1 MSYANDGSREHGES
15 EGTEEGLRTY
25 ARGGLTKDL
34 QDRPE
39 GYSGGWVAVDQ
50 EKK

>member
-1 MSYANDGSREHGES
+1 MVPVYPGSS
-15 EGTEEGLRTY
+15 EGTEKGLQTY
-25 ARGGLTKDL
+25 ARGGLPKDL

-39 GYSGGWVAVDQ
+39 RYSGGWVGVDQ